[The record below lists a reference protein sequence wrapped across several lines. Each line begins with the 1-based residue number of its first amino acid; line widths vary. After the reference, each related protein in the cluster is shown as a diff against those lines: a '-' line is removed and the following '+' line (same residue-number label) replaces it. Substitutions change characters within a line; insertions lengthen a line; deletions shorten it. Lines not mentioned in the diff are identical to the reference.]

1 MGESVRAVVC
11 GPALGLPPYAV
22 VSWLNANNSVSAKRR
37 RDSRRYRRDMVFR
50 NRCLSGR
57 RLFGRLLSRLT
68 IRDLLRPRRSQPPEE
83 RESR

>member
-1 MGESVRAVVC
+1 MRAVVC

-22 VSWLNANNSVSAKRR
+22 VSWLDANDSMSAKCR
-37 RDSRRYRRDMVFR
+37 RDSRRYCRDMLFR
-50 NRCLSGR
+50 NRCLSSR
-57 RLFGRLLSRLT
+57 RLFCSLLSRLT